1 MTKPC
6 FTVGVAFVFA
16 GLFCGLPA
24 FAITVKVLTY
34 NIHHAEGTDGR
45 IDLERIAG
53 IIRAESPD
61 VVCLQEVDQN
71 MSRTKGLDIPA
82 LLAAKL
88 GMNVAFGPNLEI
100 QGGHYGNAT
109 LTPHEIMKQENYSL
123 PAPEGGEPRGCL
135 RTTIAL
141 ENQSVEVFNTHF
153 SIIDKER
160 IAQASRVFDVLP
172 RDSVVLAGDLN
183 ETDRADGLQLL
194 LRRLEDS
201 AAEMRSEPRTTIG
214 EGEKARRI
222 DYVLVSMDLR
232 VVSAHVVDTETS
244 RVASDHLPYTAV
256 VDLGEIKE

>member
-109 LTPHEIMKQENYSL
+109 LTPHEILKQENYSL

-135 RTTIAL
+135 RTTIAV
-141 ENQSVEVFNTHF
+141 ENLSVEVFNTHF
-153 SIIDKER
+153 SVIDKER

-201 AAEMRSEPRTTIG
+201 AAEMGSETRTTIG

-244 RVASDHLPYTAV
+244 RVASDHLPYVAV